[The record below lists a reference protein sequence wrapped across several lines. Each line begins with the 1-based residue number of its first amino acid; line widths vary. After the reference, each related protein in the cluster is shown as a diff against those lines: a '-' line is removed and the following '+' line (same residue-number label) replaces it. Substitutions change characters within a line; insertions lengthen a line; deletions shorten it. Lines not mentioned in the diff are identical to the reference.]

1 MILQGS
7 REKLGKI
14 KILITDS
21 NTKLR
26 QSICSLLALHQ
37 DFEVLSE
44 TSNGTQTLK
53 EALKLKPDLVL
64 MDIDI
69 SDMNGFEVMRNIKR
83 KLPGVKLMVL
93 SMHRDDECIL
103 KAFEAGVSGYVLKDV
118 AVEELAR
125 AIRAVHNDQYYLCP
139 SISRTLVEAYL
150 RNL

>member
-1 MILQGS
+1 MILQGI

-14 KILITDS
+14 KILIADS
-21 NTKLR
+21 NTKFR

-53 EALKLKPDLVL
+53 EAFRLKPDLVL

-69 SDMNGFEVMRNIKR
+69 SDMNGFEAIRKIKR
-83 KLPGVKLMVL
+83 KLPGAKLMAL

-118 AVEELAR
+118 AVEELAK
-125 AIRAVHNDQYYLCP
+125 AIRAVHNDQCYLCP